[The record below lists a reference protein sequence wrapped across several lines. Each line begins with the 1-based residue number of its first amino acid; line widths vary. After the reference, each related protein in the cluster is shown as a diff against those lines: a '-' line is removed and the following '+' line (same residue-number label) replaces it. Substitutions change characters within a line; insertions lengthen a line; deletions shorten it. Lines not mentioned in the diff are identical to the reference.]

1 MPDNTESPVLEALT
15 KAYVDG
21 WTDAL
26 HNGATGLYM
35 HADVVRHV
43 MDTALSDPAVV
54 YELPLVK
61 PLIDVVRLL
70 DHYWSIDEY
79 DAEDARDLAHADRN
93 LAHVDAERDLYDA
106 LVKVRPSVRDYI
118 GGQS

>member
-1 MPDNTESPVLEALT
+1 MPDHTESPVLEALT

-35 HADVVRHV
+35 HADVPRHV
-43 MDTALSDPAVV
+43 MNTALSDPAVV

-61 PLIDVVRLL
+61 PLLL
-70 DHYWSIDEY
+70 VLKAWDFHLQELRMDTP
-79 DAEDARDLAHADRN
+79 EDQALVTKLRDLLPA
-93 LAHVDAERDLYDA
+93 
-106 LVKVRPSVRDYI
+106 SVRDYI
-118 GGQS
+118 EGQS